1 MRHLICA
8 VHALA
13 LCGASTASANV
24 AAPQA
29 PAAKAPVLADAVMVR
44 RLYSGSDGESHIET
58 IALPTVDSAPG
69 KFIQSRLF
77 STDVEVGEAPPGMF
91 VDWHGV
97 SSPRFLIVLSG
108 QLEIGLGDGS
118 KHILKTGDMVLASDT
133 IGRGHTSR
141 TVGTEIVRSLT
152 VRLPRDN
159 ALAPKFNPCPPGMPD
174 AQCVAAR
181 QKADAKAKA
190 QPPKQ

>member
-13 LCGASTASANV
+13 LCCVG
-24 AAPQA
+24 AAPA
-29 PAAKAPVLADAVMVR
+29 VAETPKVPAAKAPVLADAVMVK
-44 RLYSGSDGESHIET
+44 RLYSGSDGESHIEI
-58 IALPTVDSAPG
+58 IALPNVDSSPG

-77 STDVEVGEAPPGMF
+77 STDVEVGEAPPGLF
-91 VDWHGV
+91 IDWHGV

-118 KHILKTGDMVLASDT
+118 KHILRTGDMVLAADT
-133 IGRGHTSR
+133 TGRGHTSR

-152 VRLPRDN
+152 VRLPREN
-159 ALAPKFNPCPPGMPD
+159 ALAPKFNPCPPGVPD

-181 QKADAKAKA
+181 QKAETKAKA
-190 QPPKQ
+190 PPAK